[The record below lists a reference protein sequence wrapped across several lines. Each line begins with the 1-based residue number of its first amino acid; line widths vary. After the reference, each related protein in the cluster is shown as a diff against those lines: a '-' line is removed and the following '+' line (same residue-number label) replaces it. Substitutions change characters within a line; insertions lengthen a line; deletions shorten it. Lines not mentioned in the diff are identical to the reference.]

1 MRMLRKF
8 LRDEKGAVAV
18 EMAFVGPPFILLLLT
33 IIEMGLTLLTQSVLD
48 GATRDAA
55 RMVRT
60 GQIAAAGTVTQQ
72 VTLFQTTLCGNLS
85 ALLIQ
90 ASCDSNVIFDVEPFA
105 TFGGVSFTHTPPCTQ
120 NFNSTGSGVAC
131 PFNVGTGGQII
142 GVQVQYSRPFI
153 IPWVGGCLSH
163 GSCWAGLGTSQGSNP
178 GTGKVLQS
186 SVVVFRNEPQ

>member
-1 MRMLRKF
+1 M
-8 LRDEKGAVAV
+8 
-18 EMAFVGPPFILLLLT
+18 
-33 IIEMGLTLLTQSVLD
+33 
-48 GATRDAA
+48 
-55 RMVRT
+55 
-60 GQIAAAGTVTQQ
+60 
-72 VTLFQTTLCGNLS
+72 
-85 ALLIQ
+85 
-90 ASCDSNVIFDVEPFA
+90 
-105 TFGGVSFTHTPPCTQ
+105 
-120 NFNSTGSGVAC
+120 AC